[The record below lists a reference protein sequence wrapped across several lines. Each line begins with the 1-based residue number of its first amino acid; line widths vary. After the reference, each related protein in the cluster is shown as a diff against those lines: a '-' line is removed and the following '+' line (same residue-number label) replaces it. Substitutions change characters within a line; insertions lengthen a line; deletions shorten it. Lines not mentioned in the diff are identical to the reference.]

1 MENLETN
8 KINEE
13 ELRRRALELLAEN
26 AQKIAVI
33 NRLGG
38 RKVVTDISLTT
49 YSFYSYVHDKEN
61 YDFKKF
67 VFYDDNIWNE
77 EEVNAF
83 RQCLDE
89 TIDAFRAEVARN
101 RERSDY
107 VEAQLKTI
115 EA

>member
-1 MENLETN
+1 M
-8 KINEE
+8 
-13 ELRRRALELLAEN
+13 LAEN

-38 RKVVTDISLTT
+38 RKEVTDISLTT
-49 YSFYSYVHDKEN
+49 YSFYSYVYDKEN
-61 YDFKKF
+61 FDYKKF
-67 VFYDDNIWNE
+67 VFYDDGAWNE
-77 EEVNAF
+77 DQVNAF

-89 TIDAFRAEVARN
+89 VIDAFRAEITHN
-101 RERSDY
+101 RERADY